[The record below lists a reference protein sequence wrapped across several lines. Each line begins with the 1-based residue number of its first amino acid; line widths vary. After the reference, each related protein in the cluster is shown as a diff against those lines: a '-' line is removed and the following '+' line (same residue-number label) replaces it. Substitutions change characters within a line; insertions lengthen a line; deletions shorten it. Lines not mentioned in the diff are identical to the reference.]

1 VGAVS
6 VTPGTYD
13 SGRPVGR
20 SAHRIAAGTVTRP
33 PEEGLLNMADASSAT
48 DATRASI
55 ATSAADLPFDD
66 TQDFDD
72 ATRGLLGKATDRQ
85 IRNADGRV
93 VWDLDAY
100 AFLEGAA
107 PETAHPSLWRQG
119 QVLVNDGLYEVVPG
133 IYQARGFD
141 LSVMSFVEGDTGVIV
156 IDPLIS
162 RETAAAAFAL
172 YREHRGDRPVTGMIY
187 THSHIDHFGGV
198 KGVITDD
205 DVASGRVPVIAPEH
219 FMEHAIAENVYA
231 GTAMGRRAGYMYGAA
246 LPKSPAGQIGAGL
259 GQTTSTGQPTL
270 IAPTIDV
277 THTGQEL
284 TVDGVRIEF
293 QLTPGTEAPSEMN
306 FFFPDLAALCS
317 AENTSHTLHNILTLR
332 GAQVRDARNWA
343 AYLTETIGLWG
354 DRLDVVFASHHWPT
368 WGRERAVDFLSM
380 QRDMYAYLHDQTL
393 RLMNQGLVG
402 AEIAEQMEMPPALAR
417 QWHTHGYYGSV
428 SHNVKAVY
436 QRYLGWYDGNP
447 AHLWTH
453 PPVEAATRYVDAM
466 GGTDAATAVAQR
478 AFDAGDYRWAAEV
491 LNHVLFADEHHDA
504 ARALQADTLEQLGFG
519 SENGTW
525 RDVYLSGAHE
535 LRFGSFGTPTTVD
548 APDII
553 HALSVEQVIDAIAV
567 RIDGPKAWDEHLVM
581 SWVVTDLDE
590 VHVTELRHGVLTRRR
605 AEAPT
610 TGGTTFTLTRRV
622 MVEALTGGVDVPA
635 AIMDGTI
642 GVDGD
647 PMVLARLRDVVA
659 RLDPG
664 FAIVTP

>member
-1 VGAVS
+1 M
-6 VTPGTYD
+6 P
-13 SGRPVGR
+13 
-20 SAHRIAAGTVTRP
+20 
-33 PEEGLLNMADASSAT
+33 DAPAAT
-48 DATRASI
+48 DATRAAI
-55 ATSAADLPFDD
+55 AESAAHLPLDD

-72 ATRGLLGKATDRQ
+72 ATRGLLGKAAERQ

-100 AFLEGAA
+100 AFLEGDA
-107 PETAHPSLWRQG
+107 PDTAHPSLWRQG
-119 QVLVNDGLYEVVPG
+119 QVLINDGLYEVVPG

-162 RETAAAAFAL
+162 RETASAAFAL
-172 YREHRGDRPVTGMIY
+172 YRQHRGDRPVTGMIY

-198 KGVITDD
+198 KGVISDG
-205 DVASGRVPVIAPEH
+205 DVRSGRVPVIAPEH
-219 FMEHAIAENVYA
+219 FMEHAISENVYA
-231 GTAMGRRAGYMYGAA
+231 GTAMARRAGYMYGAA
-246 LPKSPAGQIGAGL
+246 LPKGPDGQIGAGL

-284 TVDGVRIEF
+284 TIDGVRMEF
-293 QLTPGTEAPSEMN
+293 QLTPGTEAPAEMN
-306 FFFPDLAALCS
+306 FFFPDHAALCT

-332 GAQVRDARNWA
+332 GAQVRDASNWA
-343 AYLTETIGLWG
+343 AYLTETIDLWG

-368 WGRERAVDFLSM
+368 WGRERAVEFLSM
-380 QRDMYAYLHDQTL
+380 QRDMYAYIHDQTL
-393 RLMNQGLVG
+393 RLMNQGHVG
-402 AEIAEQMEMPPALAR
+402 AEIAEQLEMPPALER

-447 AHLWTH
+447 AHLWGH
-453 PPVEAATRYVDAM
+453 PPVAVATRYVDAM
-466 GGTDAATAVAQR
+466 GGADAATAVAQR
-478 AFDAGDYRWAAEV
+478 AFDAGDYRWATEV
-491 LNHVLFADEHHDA
+491 LNHVLFADEHHAA
-504 ARALQADTLEQLGFG
+504 ARALQADTFEQLGFG

-535 LRFGSFGTPTTVD
+535 LRHGSFGTPTTAD
-548 APDII
+548 AVDII
-553 HALSVEQVIDAIAV
+553 HALSVEQVLGATAV
-567 RIDGPKAWDEHLVM
+567 RIDGPKAWDEHLVI
-581 SWVVTDLDE
+581 SFVVTDLDQ
-590 VHVTELRHGVLTRRR
+590 VHVVELRHGVLTRRR
-605 AEAPT
+605 ADAPAA
-610 TGGTTFTLTRRV
+610 GGTTFTLTRPV
-622 MVEALTGGVDVPA
+622 LVGALTGGVDVAA

-647 PMVLARLRDVVA
+647 PMVLARLRDVA
-659 RLDPG
+659 DRPDPD